1 MWRQPAK
8 LPNFISLRGKRMNAG
23 SAKLTYGQR
32 LRGLVQIHPVFCS
45 ISVAHSGHRSTVPH
59 GMRQPVPSTAPV

>member
-8 LPNFISLRGKRMNAG
+8 LLNFISLRGKRMNAG

-32 LRGLVQIHPVFCS
+32 LRGLVQIHPVSSAAFLWP
-45 ISVAHSGHRSTVPH
+45 TVVTDPLCL
-59 GMRQPVPSTAPV
+59 MA